1 MIRKANLYGN
11 SNLGVAISVTDNA
24 AIVPSNL
31 SEAME
36 NLIENTLEVSV
47 IKTPIG
53 GSNLAGALAV
63 GNSNGFLV
71 SPFALES
78 EIKTIKE
85 RDIQVERIQDRF
97 TALGNIV
104 LANDKGALVNPLLSD
119 KSLEIIENV
128 LDVEVQRGSIA
139 RFKIT
144 GSVAVAT
151 NKGVLVHPSA
161 SAEELE
167 FIEDVMKVPADIGTV
182 NKGIR
187 LVGACTIANSKGVIV
202 GSDTT
207 GPELARIEEAL
218 GFLEGYE

>member
-11 SNLGVAISVTDNA
+11 SNLGVAISTTDKA
-24 AIVPSNL
+24 ALVPSNL

-36 NLIENTLEVSV
+36 NLIENTLGVSV
-47 IKTPIG
+47 IRTPIS
-53 GSNLAGALAV
+53 GSNLAGALSV

-71 SPFALES
+71 SPFTLDS
-78 EIKTIKE
+78 EIEKIKE
-85 RDIQVERIQDRF
+85 SGMEVQRIPDRF
-97 TALGNIV
+97 TAVGNII
-104 LANDKGALVNPLLSD
+104 LANDNGAIVNPMLSD
-119 KSLEIIENV
+119 ESLEVIEDV
-128 LDVEVQRGSIA
+128 LDVEVQRRSIA
-139 RFKIT
+139 SFKIT

-161 SAEELE
+161 SEDELK
-167 FIEDVMKVPADIGTV
+167 FIENVMKVPADIGTV
-182 NKGIR
+182 NKGIK
-187 LVGACTIANSKGVIV
+187 LVGACTVANSEGVIV